1 MAKKFSSKE
10 IEFVQRAQHI
20 VFESNRDSLAS
31 VKAGDTLVVD
41 EQYSIK
47 HGGWL
52 SIRSGDEFRVKFVDT
67 HNSLMKPIYIVV
79 VTKAPKDGSYFPR
92 HKVGDEIELN
102 EYMPL
107 YDHIHR
113 KNDSILAARLRK
125 LCRDYLDG
133 LL

>member
-1 MAKKFSSKE
+1 MAKKIINKE
-10 IEFVQRAQHI
+10 IEFVQRAKAI

-41 EQYSIK
+41 DQYGIE

-67 HNSLMKPIYIVV
+67 HNSLMQPIYIVV
-79 VTKAPKDGSYFPR
+79 VTKAPKDGSCSPR
-92 HKVGDEIELN
+92 HQVGDELEIS

-113 KNDSILAARLRK
+113 KNDPTLATRLRK

>member
-1 MAKKFSSKE
+1 MAKKIISKE
-10 IEFVQRAQHI
+10 IEFVQRAKKI
-20 VFESNRDSLAS
+20 VIEANRDSLAS

-41 EQYSIK
+41 DQYGIE
-47 HGGWL
+47 HGKWL

-79 VTKAPKDGSYFPR
+79 VTKAPTDGNCMPR
-92 HKVGDEIELN
+92 HKVGDELEIS

-113 KNDSILAARLRK
+113 KNDPTLATRLRK

-133 LL
+133 LM

>member
-1 MAKKFSSKE
+1 MAKKNINKE

-20 VFESNRDSLAS
+20 VFEANRDSLAS

-41 EQYSIK
+41 DQYGIE
-47 HGGWL
+47 HGRWL

-67 HNSLMKPIYIVV
+67 HNHLMKPIYIVV
-79 VTKAPKDGSYFPR
+79 VTKAPKDGSYSPR
-92 HKVGDEIELN
+92 HKVGDEMEIH

-107 YDHIHR
+107 YDHLHR
-113 KNDSILAARLRK
+113 KNDHTLATRLRK

>member
-1 MAKKFSSKE
+1 MAKKIINKE
-10 IEFVQRAQHI
+10 IEFVQRAKAI

-41 EQYSIK
+41 DQYGIE

-67 HNSLMKPIYIVV
+67 HNPLMKPLYIVV
-79 VTKAPKDGSYFPR
+79 VTKAPKDGSCSPR
-92 HKVGDEIELN
+92 HKVGDALEIS

-107 YDHIHR
+107 YAHLHR
-113 KNDSILAARLRK
+113 KNDPTLATRLRK

-133 LL
+133 LM

>member
-1 MAKKFSSKE
+1 MAKKIISKE
-10 IEFVQRAQHI
+10 IEFVQRAKKI
-20 VFESNRDSLAS
+20 VLEANRDSLAS

-41 EQYSIK
+41 DQYGIE
-47 HGGWL
+47 HGKWL

-79 VTKAPKDGSYFPR
+79 VTKAPTDGNCMPR
-92 HKVGDEIELN
+92 HKVGDELEIS

-113 KNDSILAARLRK
+113 KNDPTLATRLRK

-133 LL
+133 LM

>member
-1 MAKKFSSKE
+1 MAKKIISKE
-10 IEFVQRAQHI
+10 IEFVQRAKEI
-20 VFESNRDSLAS
+20 VFESNRESLAS

-41 EQYSIK
+41 EQYGIEQGK
-47 HGGWL
+47 WL
-52 SIRSGDEFRVKFVDT
+52 SILSGDEFRVKFVDT

-79 VTKAPKDGSYFPR
+79 VTKAPSDGSYSPR
-92 HKVGDEIELN
+92 HKVGDEIEIN

-113 KNDSILAARLRK
+113 KNDHTLATRLRK

>member
-1 MAKKFSSKE
+1 MAKKIISKE
-10 IEFVQRAQHI
+10 IEFVQRAKKI
-20 VFESNRDSLAS
+20 VLEANRDSLAS

-41 EQYSIK
+41 DQYGIE
-47 HGGWL
+47 HGKWL

-67 HNSLMKPIYIVV
+67 HNPLMKPIYIVV
-79 VTKAPKDGSYFPR
+79 VTKAPKDGSCSPR
-92 HKVGDEIELN
+92 HKVGDELEIS

-113 KNDSILAARLRK
+113 KNDPTLATRLRK
-125 LCRDYLDG
+125 LCREYLDG

>member
-1 MAKKFSSKE
+1 MAKKIISKE
-10 IEFVQRAQHI
+10 IEFVQRAQQI
-20 VFESNRDSLAS
+20 VFESNHDSLAS

-41 EQYSIK
+41 DQYGIE
-47 HGGWL
+47 HGRWL

-67 HNSLMKPIYIVV
+67 HNHLMKPAYIVV
-79 VTKAPKDGSYFPR
+79 VTKAPTDGSCSPR
-92 HKVGDEIELN
+92 HKVGDELELN

-113 KNDSILAARLRK
+113 KNDPTLATRLRK

>member
-1 MAKKFSSKE
+1 MAKKIINKE
-10 IEFVQRAQHI
+10 IEFVQRAKEI
-20 VFESNRDSLAS
+20 VFDSNRASLAS
-31 VKAGDTLVVD
+31 AKAGDTLVVD
-41 EQYSIK
+41 DQYGIE

-67 HNSLMKPIYIVV
+67 HNPLMKPKYIVV
-79 VTKAPKDGSYFPR
+79 VTKAPKDGSYSPR
-92 HKVGDEIELN
+92 HKVGDELELN

-113 KNDSILAARLRK
+113 KNDPILATRLRK

>member
-1 MAKKFSSKE
+1 MAKKIISKE

-20 VFESNRDSLAS
+20 VFEANRDSLAS

-41 EQYSIK
+41 DQYGIEC
-47 HGGWL
+47 GRWL

-67 HNSLMKPIYIVV
+67 HNNLMKPKYIVV
-79 VTKAPKDGSYFPR
+79 VTKAPSDGSYTPR
-92 HKVGDEIELN
+92 HKVGDELEIN

-107 YDHIHR
+107 YYHIHR
-113 KNDSILAARLRK
+113 KNDHTLATRLRK